1 MSTTVTFPSIAPTS
15 RSFRPPEWPTS
26 DQQSQA
32 GVTSVRLWGSK
43 PSNGS
48 LTLAFTNIRDV
59 SAAQI
64 LVAHRQA
71 KGHVLPLLIPPL
83 IFQGMETELE
93 DAFLSIIGEAS
104 LTWHFVKGDPPS
116 VETVKRG
123 ISSVQVTLN
132 AVLRLT

>member
-1 MSTTVTFPSIAPTS
+1 MSTTIAFPSIAPTS
-15 RSFRPPEWPTS
+15 RSFRPPEWPTT

-48 LTLAFTNIRDV
+48 LTLAFANIRDER
-59 SAAQI
+59 AAQI
-64 LVAHRQA
+64 LVAYRQA

-83 IFQGMETELE
+83 VLQGMERELE
-93 DAFLSIIGEAS
+93 DAFFGLIGEAG

-116 VETVKRG
+116 VESVKRG
-123 ISSVQVTLN
+123 ISSVQVTLS
-132 AVLRLT
+132 AVLRLK